1 MAEVALSKE
10 LVGRAWLEDF
20 VPAML
25 GQRKS
30 G

>member
-1 MAEVALSKE
+1 MAEGASPRDLICRAL
-10 LVGRAWLEDF
+10 LEDF

-25 GQRKS
+25 QQRKA